1 MNPLSLSPQFLIPDH
16 FTSKMGNVPKN
27 RIRLAQFLPEEEG
40 ALLSEGSAEPHL
52 SEGEP
57 DPFLLFPPPPS
68 GREENHRD
76 VEVAKV

>member
-1 MNPLSLSPQFLIPDH
+1 
-16 FTSKMGNVPKN
+16 MGNVPKN
-27 RIRLAQFLPEEEG
+27 RIRLAQYQPEEEG
-40 ALLSEGSAEPHL
+40 ALLSEGSTEPHL

-68 GREENHRD
+68 GREEKHRD